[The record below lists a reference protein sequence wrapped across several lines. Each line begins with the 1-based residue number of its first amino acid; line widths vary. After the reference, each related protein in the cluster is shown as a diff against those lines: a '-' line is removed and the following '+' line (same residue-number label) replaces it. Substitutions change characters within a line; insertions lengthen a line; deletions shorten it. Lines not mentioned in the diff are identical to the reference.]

1 MRRSFLFLPLL
12 CAFAMACASGGAKTG
27 ATSAT
32 SSSSKSA
39 SNSPTLSS
47 ADIVAADLPTA
58 YDLVDRLRRP
68 WLRSDPASGAA
79 VSVYMDNQN
88 LGGTSSLRDIP
99 SAEVSEM
106 QFLRSADAIARY
118 GQDAKGGAII
128 IIRKR

>member
-1 MRRSFLFLPLL
+1 MRRSSLILPLL
-12 CAFAMACASGGAKTG
+12 CAFFMACASGGAKTG
-27 ATSAT
+27 STSAT
-32 SSSSKSA
+32 SSSKS
-39 SNSPTLSS
+39 SSDSPTLSS

-58 YDLVDRLRRP
+58 YDLVDKLRRP

-88 LGGTSSLRDIP
+88 LGGTSALRDIP
-99 SAEVSEM
+99 SVEVSEM
-106 QFLRSADAIARY
+106 HFLRGADAMARY